1 MLAEAKKKTL
11 KEVHFIIDQ
20 IKINKGQLLLL
31 EEKREKLANKIVVRN
46 ADSTRKGLIERG
58 LTKMIAL
65 LRDDLKKELNDV
77 DKEIDFHRSEL
88 ETLKKVHQESF

>member
-1 MLAEAKKKTL
+1 MAEAKKKTL